1 MAVSS
6 ATLVGLARPF
16 RITVP
21 LTGVAATT
29 GGAIAGVLNPFGV
42 DLLIVGTAVRTTTFS
57 TGAANIDV
65 GIGATATTSND
76 TLIDGL
82 AVGTAAKTASGDIA
96 HGTNGLGVRV
106 WGDDE
111 YLTVTGSADSSGL
124 VGTVDVYGFFLDS
137 E

>member
-1 MAVSS
+1 
-6 ATLVGLARPF
+6 
-16 RITVP
+16 
-21 LTGVAATT
+21 
-29 GGAIAGVLNPFGV
+29 
-42 DLLIVGTAVRTTTFS
+42 
-57 TGAANIDV
+57 V